1 MNRTDF
7 ERKYM
12 THFSEQQ
19 KAAVFADEGPVLL
32 LAVPGG
38 GKTTVLVTR
47 LAYMILCRGIR
58 PDRILTLTYTVA
70 ATRDME
76 ARFRELLK
84 SDSLSSE
91 HCGLS
96 GETASEYCGLS
107 GETVPEFR
115 TINGISAKIIQYYGK
130 LLGKQSFM
138 LLKDEK
144 EKLRRLSAIYR
155 KIEENYATESELHA
169 LAARITYIKNGML
182 SQDEINE
189 LEREEDYHLAV
200 IYQAYLKELR
210 AEHLMDYDDQMR
222 YAFSILKASPETLLH
237 FQKKY
242 PYICVDEAQDTSR
255 IQHSMET
262 RTRAFMVSVQ
272 HTRRHF
278 LILSGTTRVR
288 VYWSWRIIIVQS
300 R

>member
-38 GKTTVLVTR
+38 GKTT
-47 LAYMILCRGIR
+47 LCRGIR

-189 LEREEDYHLAV
+189 LEREENYHLAG
-200 IYQAYLKELR
+200 IYHTYLKELR

-222 YAFSILKASPETLLH
+222 YAFSILKASPETLFPH
-237 FQKKY
+237 
-242 PYICVDEAQDTSR
+242 PA
-255 IQHSMET
+255 
-262 RTRAFMVSVQ
+262 
-272 HTRRHF
+272 
-278 LILSGTTRVR
+278 
-288 VYWSWRIIIVQS
+288 
-300 R
+300 